1 MRNSLYVNQ
10 KNKKKMHGPTAA
22 VIRYDDKQGTVP
34 TVVAQGTGHV
44 AQKIIELAKQ
54 NHIQMQEDESLVS
67 TLLNIDLGESIPPQ
81 LYAVIAEI
89 LILLEELNQS
99 Y

>member
-1 MRNSLYVNQ
+1 MMNSMYFNQ
-10 KNKKKMHGPTAA
+10 KNKKRFNGPTAA
-22 VIRYDDKQGTVP
+22 VIRYDDSQDAIPK
-34 TVVAQGTGHV
+34 VVAHGTGQI
-44 AQKIIELAKQ
+44 AQKIMELAKQ
-54 NHIQMQEDESLVS
+54 NNIQMQEDESLVS

-89 LILLEELNQS
+89 LILLEELDRS

>member
-1 MRNSLYVNQ
+1 MS
-10 KNKKKMHGPTAA
+10 GPTAA
-22 VIRYDDKQGTVP
+22 VIRYDDKQEAVP

-44 AQKIIELAKQ
+44 AQKILELAKQ
-54 NHIQMQEDESLVS
+54 NNIQMQEDESLVGA
-67 TLLNIDLGESIPPQ
+67 LLNIDLGESIPPQ

-89 LILLEELNQS
+89 LILLEELDGS

>member
-1 MRNSLYVNQ
+1 MMNSLYFNQ
-10 KNKKKMHGPTAA
+10 KNKKKISGPTAA
-22 VIRYDDKQGTVP
+22 VIRYDDSQGSVP
-34 TVVAQGTGHV
+34 TVVAQGKGHV

-54 NHIQMQEDESLVS
+54 NNLQMQEDEALVS

-89 LILLEELNQS
+89 LILLEELDKS

>member
-1 MRNSLYVNQ
+1 MIQKYFNQ
-10 KNKKKMHGPTAA
+10 KKRQQINGPTAA
-22 VIRYDDKQGTVP
+22 VIRYDEETGKSP
-34 TVVAQGTGHV
+34 TVVAQGTGYV

-54 NHIQMQEDESLVS
+54 HNVHIQEDPLLVQN
-67 TLLNIDLGESIPPQ
+67 LLNLDLGNSIPPQ

-89 LILLEELNQS
+89 LILIEEIEKN

>member
-1 MRNSLYVNQ
+1 MNSMYFNQ
-10 KNKKKMHGPTAA
+10 KNKKKTSEPTAA
-22 VIRYDDKQGTVP
+22 VIRYDANQGAVP
-34 TVVAQGTGHV
+34 TVVAHGSGQV
-44 AQKIIELAKQ
+44 ARRIMELAKQ
-54 NHIQMQEDESLVS
+54 NNIQMQEDESLVS

-89 LILLEELNQS
+89 LVLLEELDQS